1 MKNKKILGI
10 CITGLCILF
19 ISSLSAQTS
28 SKIGS
33 SSSRSQTSM
42 SNWRQD
48 QQNKEQQRQG
58 VVRDFVMA
66 VIGGMLRHPDP
77 TIRKQAIQS
86 ISMGIISGEAT
97 GGSSTT
103 EGGIRNLFA
112 VNTQGTTGGT
122 QEGELSTGVG
132 GAVFIPDLYVL
143 LQDPDPEV
151 RDIASVGLDM
161 IFMTDSTL
169 LKFVQDP
176 DPLVRKYATQIFA
189 RKRISVS
196 ETQSRGNEQD
206 IAEVRDL
213 LALRTMLV
221 RLKYEKEP
229 EVRKSI
235 QDTLD
240 WYIKYGGDTTNRGGR
255 EYDQNMFG
263 VPSSIV
269 LDYLND
275 PDPEIRKQAAKTIA
289 ARETSDDVL
298 IKLLERLK
306 VEKDEGVRQEIQ
318 TALDYIRTR
327 QSYEREGRAGGGA
340 LPAAPGR

>member
-10 CITGLCILF
+10 CITGFCILF

-28 SKIGS
+28 SKISS

-112 VNTQGTTGGT
+112 VNEQGTTGGE
-122 QEGELSTGVG
+122 EGELSTGVG

-161 IFMTDSTL
+161 IFQTDTTL
-169 LKFVQDP
+169 LRFMSDN
-176 DPLVRKYATQIFA
+176 DPLIRKYATQIFA
-189 RKRISVS
+189 RKRLTGTENRTSS
-196 ETQSRGNEQD
+196 STQDLE
-206 IAEVRDL
+206 EVRDL
-213 LALRTMLV
+213 LALRTLLV
-221 RLKYEKEP
+221 RLKYENNE
-229 EVRKSI
+229 EVKKSI
-235 QDTLD
+235 KDSLD
-240 WYIKYGGDTTNRGGR
+240 WYIRAGGDSRTSGSR
-255 EYDQNMFG
+255 ESGQDMFG
-263 VPSSIV
+263 VDASLLIT
-269 LDYLND
+269 YLND
-275 PDPEIRKQAAKTIA
+275 PDPELRKQAIRTIA
-289 ARETSDDVL
+289 LRETSNDTL
-298 IKLLERLK
+298 IKLMERLR
-306 VEKDEGVRQEIQ
+306 VEKDEEVRSELQKAMD
-318 TALDYIRTR
+318 TIRQR
-327 QSYEREGRAGGGA
+327 QAYLTEGRQGGA
-340 LPAAPGR
+340 GLPGVTGR

>member
-10 CITGLCILF
+10 CITGFCILF

-33 SSSRSQTSM
+33 SRSSSQSTT

-48 QQNKEQQRQG
+48 EKDKEARQG
-58 VVRDFVMA
+58 VVRDFIMA

-86 ISMGIISGEAT
+86 ISMGIIGGETT

-103 EGGIRNLFA
+103 TGGINDLFA

-161 IFMTDSTL
+161 IFQTDTTL
-169 LKFVQDP
+169 LRFMSDN
-176 DPLVRKYATQIFA
+176 DPLIRKYATQIFA
-189 RKRISVS
+189 RKRLTGTENRTSS
-196 ETQSRGNEQD
+196 STQDLE
-206 IAEVRDL
+206 EVRDL
-213 LALRTMLV
+213 LALRTLLV
-221 RLKYEKEP
+221 RLKYENNE
-229 EVRKSI
+229 EVKKSI
-235 QDTLD
+235 KDSID
-240 WYIKYGGDTTNRGGR
+240 WYIRAGGDSRTSGSR
-255 EYDQNMFG
+255 ESGQDMFG
-263 VPSSIV
+263 VDASLLIT
-269 LDYLND
+269 YLND
-275 PDPEIRKQAAKTIA
+275 PDPELRKQAIRTIA
-289 ARETSDDVL
+289 LRETSNDTL
-298 IKLLERLK
+298 IKLMERLR
-306 VEKDEGVRQEIQ
+306 VEKDEEVRSELQKAMD
-318 TALDYIRTR
+318 TIRQR
-327 QSYEREGRAGGGA
+327 QAYLTEGRQGGA
-340 LPAAPGR
+340 GLPGVTGR